1 MPNLWEKRR
10 KLMTIR
16 EVARYLSLSEKT
28 VYRLIQAGKLP
39 AAKIGGQ
46 WRFDQK
52 MLDDWVAEQADG
64 NRLTRL
70 GKEVAAS
77 ERGPG
82 NT

>member
-1 MPNLWEKRR
+1 
-10 KLMTIR
+10 MTIR

-52 MLDDWVAEQADG
+52 MLDDWVAEQANG
-64 NRLTRL
+64 NRLTPL
-70 GKEVAAS
+70 GKEATPS
-77 ERGPG
+77 ERKPG
-82 NT
+82 DT